1 MSLSLLLSFRSSLS
15 FLPFSL
21 KPDTSFSRTF
31 PFIFFYSHSFFIFFF
46 VVILLLSLTSYIRP
60 SSRIAHTL
68 NDVSPSPSL
77 SHFLSFSC
85 FPLSCDPLF
94 PHPTTA
100 CSFSPSS
107 TSSPSPSHSSA
118 PYRVLLVEL
127 YAPHPSDRSHIHRTT
142 ITLTTRLPLF
152 LPFNPPGQLLSGS
165 SCVIDVRRCTGLWRC
180 FSCFRHLIATR
191 YVTL

>member
-1 MSLSLLLSFRSSLS
+1 MSHALPHFTSSASISFHGFSYNCLSLPLSFRSSPS

-46 VVILLLSLTSYIRP
+46 FVTILLLSLTSYIRP

-107 TSSPSPSHSSA
+107 TSSPSPSHSFCSLSSFA
-118 PYRVLLVEL
+118 RRALCT
-127 YAPHPSDRSHIHRTT
+127 PS
-142 ITLTTRLPLF
+142 
-152 LPFNPPGQLLSGS
+152 
-165 SCVIDVRRCTGLWRC
+165 V
-180 FSCFRHLIATR
+180 
-191 YVTL
+191 

>member
-1 MSLSLLLSFRSSLS
+1 MSLPLPP
-15 FLPFSL
+15 FLTFSL
-21 KPDTSFSRTF
+21 F
-31 PFIFFYSHSFFIFFF
+31 PASHSRA
-46 VVILLLSLTSYIRP
+46 ILYFPTLLPHARSRP
-60 SSRIAHTL
+60 RPPPRPRPRT
-68 NDVSPSPSL
+68 P
-77 SHFLSFSC
+77 
-85 FPLSCDPLF
+85 
-94 PHPTTA
+94 
-100 CSFSPSS
+100 
-107 TSSPSPSHSSA
+107 SA

-191 YVTL
+191 YVTLWRTLTHCEVCPPLVDDSSLSTTETIARSVAACRRCTGTLFQRF